1 MPSAPSLSVV
11 MSTYN
16 RAALLRDAV
25 RSLLTL
31 DPATPPYEVIIVDNN
46 STDDTR
52 AVVEAMIPESGGRL
66 HYVFEGQQGV
76 AYGRNSGAAAA
87 RAPIVV
93 FTDDDV
99 RASPGWLMAYAR
111 AFAEHPDVDY
121 AGGPVQPMWP
131 KPAPTWLTHAHSS
144 PLALIEHGPAGFVVV
159 PENFCVFVTAN
170 LAVRR
175 EAFEAVGRLDP
186 RFQHEPGAITAMEDH
201 ELQIRMQAAGRR
213 GWYEPGAVIR
223 AEVQAER
230 LTKRYHRRWAFD
242 NGRVRARATPPGYQ
256 FDGACTYTPEP
267 MGARK
272 LLGAPLWMYRHVVE
286 SGARALRARLRGDE
300 EKSLWWECEAR
311 RLAGSIHYFATTP
324 GRQRPDP
331 ATPGGVAVTGG

>member
-1 MPSAPSLSVV
+1 M
-11 MSTYN
+11 
-16 RAALLRDAV
+16 
-25 RSLLTL
+25 
-31 DPATPPYEVIIVDNN
+31 
-46 STDDTR
+46 
-52 AVVEAMIPESGGRL
+52 
-66 HYVFEGQQGV
+66 
-76 AYGRNSGAAAA
+76 
-87 RAPIVV
+87 
-93 FTDDDV
+93 
-99 RASPGWLMAYAR
+99 
-111 AFAEHPDVDY
+111 
-121 AGGPVQPMWP
+121 
-131 KPAPTWLTHAHSS
+131 
-144 PLALIEHGPAGFVVV
+144 
-159 PENFCVFVTAN
+159 
-170 LAVRR
+170 
-175 EAFEAVGRLDP
+175 
-186 RFQHEPGAITAMEDH
+186 
-201 ELQIRMQAAGRR
+201 
-213 GWYEPGAVIR
+213 IR